1 MTSHFRQKQTLK
13 KLHLSAPPAFRYP
26 AFRAFWYG
34 MLASVSGFQMLRFGQ
49 FWLIFQIT
57 ESPLAL
63 GYVGLANGVPAVLL
77 NLFGGVAADKV
88 DQRRLIMVAQS
99 IISVLVFVLAT
110 LTLVDVVKVWHILTM
125 AFLAGAV
132 EAFDQPARRALFP
145 HLIDR
150 KDMMSAVALN
160 SAIWPGTRIMAP
172 AVAGLIIAWAGTA
185 TTFYISSAG
194 FLTMAVVVYGLK
206 VPKVAS
212 RPSTSTIHDLR
223 EGLGFVGKNSMFSYL
238 IGMTF
243 FSSFFGMAY
252 IPLMPVFAVEIL
264 RVGAAGQG
272 WLMGLG
278 GVGSLLTTIWFAAKG
293 GNVSR
298 SLLIIGGGMMSGLS
312 VVAFALTSVWI
323 GSFVLALTLMFLVG
337 VFNTMQNTA
346 LQASMQ
352 MLVPDH
358 IRGRVMGIYGMT
370 YNIRPLG
377 GMQAG
382 ALAGLITAPFAIAVG
397 GLAVTIF
404 AIGSALS
411 SRKVRQMDRVMREAE
426 LEPKIESPIAQ
437 PLDT

>member
-1 MTSHFRQKQTLK
+1 MK
-13 KLHLSAPPAFRYP
+13 KLNLSAPPAFRYP

-34 MLASVSGFQMLRFGQ
+34 MLASVSGFQILRFGQ

-99 IISVLVFVLAT
+99 IIAVLVFVLAT
-110 LTLVDVVKVWHILTM
+110 LTLLDVVKVWHILTM

-150 KDMMSAVALN
+150 KDMMSAVAMN

-185 TTFYISSAG
+185 TTFYISAAG

-252 IPLMPVFAVEIL
+252 IPLMPLFAVEIL
-264 RVGAAGQG
+264 KVGAAGQG

-298 SLLIIGGGMMSGLS
+298 SLLIIGGGMMSGIS

-323 GSFVLALTLMFLVG
+323 GSFFLALALMFLVG

-397 GLAVTIF
+397 GLAVAIF
-404 AIGSALS
+404 AIGSALA
-411 SRKVRQMDRVMREAE
+411 SRNVRQMDRVMREAE
-426 LEPKIESPIAQ
+426 LELKIERPIAQ
-437 PLDT
+437 PSDT

>member
-1 MTSHFRQKQTLK
+1 MKTLN
-13 KLHLSAPPAFRYP
+13 LSAPPAFRYP
-26 AFRAFWYG
+26 AFRVFWYG
-34 MLASVSGFQMLRFGQ
+34 MLASISGFQMLRFGQ

-99 IISVLVFVLAT
+99 IIAVLVFVLAT
-110 LTLVDVVKVWHILTM
+110 LTLLDVIKVWHILTM

-150 KDMMSAVALN
+150 KDMMSAVAMI

-185 TTFYISSAG
+185 TTFYISSVG

-223 EGLGFVGKNSMFSYL
+223 EGLGFVGKNSMFSHL

-252 IPLMPVFAVEIL
+252 IPLMPLFAVEIL
-264 RVGAAGQG
+264 KVGAAGQG

-278 GVGSLLTTIWFAAKG
+278 GAGSLLTTIWFAAKG

-298 SLLIIGGGMMSGLS
+298 SLLIIGGGIMSGIS
-312 VVAFALTSVWI
+312 VVTFALASVWI
-323 GSFVLALTLMFLVG
+323 GSFFLALTLMFLVG

-382 ALAGLITAPFAIAVG
+382 ALAALITAPFAIAVG

-411 SRKVRQMDRVMREAE
+411 SRNIRQMDRVMREAE
-426 LEPKIESPIAQ
+426 LEPKIERPIAQ
-437 PLDT
+437 LSDN

>member
-1 MTSHFRQKQTLK
+1 MS
-13 KLHLSAPPAFRYP
+13 KLNLSAPPAFRYP
-26 AFRAFWYG
+26 AFRIFWYG

-77 NLFGGVAADKV
+77 NLFGGVAADKI

-99 IISVLVFVLAT
+99 IIAVLVFVLAT
-110 LTLVDVVKVWHILTM
+110 LTLLDIVKVWHILTM

-150 KDMMSAVALN
+150 KDMMSAVAMN

-185 TTFYISSAG
+185 ATFYISAAG

-223 EGLGFVGKNSMFSYL
+223 EGLSFVGKNSMFSYL

-252 IPLMPVFAVEIL
+252 IPLMPLFATEIL

-298 SLLIIGGGMMSGLS
+298 SLLIIGGGMMSGIS

-323 GSFVLALTLMFLVG
+323 GSFVLALALMFLVG

-358 IRGRVMGIYGMT
+358 IRGRVMGLYGMT

-404 AIGSALS
+404 AIGTALA
-411 SRKVRQMDRVMREAE
+411 SRNVRQMDRVMHEAE
-426 LEPKIESPIAQ
+426 LEPEIKRPIEQ
-437 PLDT
+437 PSDT

>member
-1 MTSHFRQKQTLK
+1 MKTLN
-13 KLHLSAPPAFRYP
+13 LSAPPAFRYP
-26 AFRAFWYG
+26 AFRVFWYG
-34 MLASVSGFQMLRFGQ
+34 MLASISGFQMLRFGQ

-77 NLFGGVAADKV
+77 TLFGGVAADKV

-99 IISVLVFVLAT
+99 IIAVLVFVLAT
-110 LTLVDVVKVWHILTM
+110 LTLLDVIKVWHILTM

-150 KDMMSAVALN
+150 KDMMSAVAMI

-185 TTFYISSAG
+185 TTFYISSVG

-223 EGLGFVGKNSMFSYL
+223 EGLGFVGKNSMFSHL

-252 IPLMPVFAVEIL
+252 IPLMPLFAVEIL
-264 RVGAAGQG
+264 KVGAAGQG

-278 GVGSLLTTIWFAAKG
+278 GAGSLLTTIWFAAKG

-298 SLLIIGGGMMSGLS
+298 SLLIIGGGIMSGIS
-312 VVAFALTSVWI
+312 VVTFALASVWI
-323 GSFVLALTLMFLVG
+323 GSFFLALTLMFLVG

-382 ALAGLITAPFAIAVG
+382 ALAALITAPFAIAVG

-411 SRKVRQMDRVMREAE
+411 SRNIRQMDRVMREAE
-426 LEPKIESPIAQ
+426 LEPKIERPIAQ
-437 PLDT
+437 LSDT

>member
-1 MTSHFRQKQTLK
+1 MS
-13 KLHLSAPPAFRYP
+13 KLNLSAPPAFRYP
-26 AFRAFWYG
+26 AFRIFWYG

-77 NLFGGVAADKV
+77 NLFGGVAADKI

-99 IISVLVFVLAT
+99 IIAVLVFVLAT
-110 LTLVDVVKVWHILTM
+110 LTLLDIVKVWHILTM

-150 KDMMSAVALN
+150 KDMMSAVAMN

-185 TTFYISSAG
+185 TTFYISAAG

-223 EGLGFVGKNSMFSYL
+223 EGLSFVGKNSMFSYL

-252 IPLMPVFAVEIL
+252 IPLMPLFATEIL

-298 SLLIIGGGMMSGLS
+298 SLLIIGGGMMSGIS
-312 VVAFALTSVWI
+312 VVAFALTSIWI
-323 GSFVLALTLMFLVG
+323 GSFVLALALMFLVG

-358 IRGRVMGIYGMT
+358 IRGRVMGLYGMT

-404 AIGSALS
+404 AIGSAVA
-411 SRKVRQMDRVMREAE
+411 SRNVRQMDRVMREAE
-426 LEPKIESPIAQ
+426 LEPEIKRPIAQ
-437 PLDT
+437 PLNT

>member
-1 MTSHFRQKQTLK
+1 
-13 KLHLSAPPAFRYP
+13 
-26 AFRAFWYG
+26 

-99 IISVLVFVLAT
+99 IIAVLVFVLAT
-110 LTLVDVVKVWHILTM
+110 LTLLDIVKVWHILTM

-150 KDMMSAVALN
+150 KDMMSAVAMN

-185 TTFYISSAG
+185 ATFYISAAG

-223 EGLGFVGKNSMFSYL
+223 EGLSFVGKNSMFSYL

-252 IPLMPVFAVEIL
+252 IPLMPLFATEIL

-298 SLLIIGGGMMSGLS
+298 SLLIIGGGMMSGIS

-323 GSFVLALTLMFLVG
+323 GSFVLALALMFLVG

-358 IRGRVMGIYGMT
+358 IRGRVMGLYGMT

-404 AIGSALS
+404 AIGSAVA
-411 SRKVRQMDRVMREAE
+411 SRNVRQMDRVMREAE
-426 LEPKIESPIAQ
+426 LKPEIERSIAQ
-437 PLDT
+437 PSDT

>member
-1 MTSHFRQKQTLK
+1 MKTLN
-13 KLHLSAPPAFRYP
+13 LSAPPAFRYP
-26 AFRAFWYG
+26 AFRVFWYG
-34 MLASVSGFQMLRFGQ
+34 MLASISGFQMLRFGQ

-99 IISVLVFVLAT
+99 IIAVLVFVLAT
-110 LTLVDVVKVWHILTM
+110 LTLLDVIKVWHILTM

-132 EAFDQPARRALFP
+132 EAFDQPARWALFP

-150 KDMMSAVALN
+150 KDMMSAVAMI

-185 TTFYISSAG
+185 TTFYISSVG

-223 EGLGFVGKNSMFSYL
+223 EGLGFVGKNSMFSHL

-252 IPLMPVFAVEIL
+252 IPLMPLFAVEIL
-264 RVGAAGQG
+264 KVGAAGQG

-278 GVGSLLTTIWFAAKG
+278 GAGSLLTTIWFAAKG

-298 SLLIIGGGMMSGLS
+298 SLLIIGGGIMSGIS
-312 VVAFALTSVWI
+312 VVTFALASVWI
-323 GSFVLALTLMFLVG
+323 GSFFLALTLMFLVG

-382 ALAGLITAPFAIAVG
+382 ALAALITAPFAIAVG

-404 AIGSALS
+404 AIGSALA
-411 SRKVRQMDRVMREAE
+411 SRNIRQMDRVMREAE
-426 LEPKIESPIAQ
+426 LEPKIERPFAQ
-437 PLDT
+437 LSDN

>member
-1 MTSHFRQKQTLK
+1 
-13 KLHLSAPPAFRYP
+13 
-26 AFRAFWYG
+26 

-99 IISVLVFVLAT
+99 IIAVLVFVLAT
-110 LTLVDVVKVWHILTM
+110 LTLLDVVKVWHILTM

-150 KDMMSAVALN
+150 KDMMSAVAMN

-185 TTFYISSAG
+185 ATFYISAAG

-223 EGLGFVGKNSMFSYL
+223 EGLSFVGKNSMFSYL

-252 IPLMPVFAVEIL
+252 IPLMPLFATEIL

-298 SLLIIGGGMMSGLS
+298 SLLIIGGGMMSGIS

-323 GSFVLALTLMFLVG
+323 GSFVLALALMFLVG

-404 AIGSALS
+404 AIGSALAS
-411 SRKVRQMDRVMREAE
+411 HNVRQLDRVMREAE
-426 LEPKIESPIAQ
+426 LKPEIERSISQ
-437 PLDT
+437 PSDT

>member
-1 MTSHFRQKQTLK
+1 MS
-13 KLHLSAPPAFRYP
+13 KLNLSAPPAFRYP
-26 AFRAFWYG
+26 AFRIFWYG

-77 NLFGGVAADKV
+77 NLFGGVAADKI

-99 IISVLVFVLAT
+99 IIAVLVFVLAT
-110 LTLVDVVKVWHILTM
+110 LTLLDIVKVWHILTM

-150 KDMMSAVALN
+150 KDMMSAVAMN

-185 TTFYISSAG
+185 TTFYISAAG

-223 EGLGFVGKNSMFSYL
+223 EGLSFVGKNSMFSYL

-252 IPLMPVFAVEIL
+252 IPLMPLFATEIL

-298 SLLIIGGGMMSGLS
+298 SLLIIGGGMMSGIS

-323 GSFVLALTLMFLVG
+323 GSFVLALALMFLVG

-358 IRGRVMGIYGMT
+358 IRGRVMGLYGMT

-404 AIGSALS
+404 AIGTALA
-411 SRKVRQMDRVMREAE
+411 SRNVRQMDRVMHEAE
-426 LEPKIESPIAQ
+426 LEPEIKRPIEQ
-437 PLDT
+437 PSDT

>member
-1 MTSHFRQKQTLK
+1 MKIS
-13 KLHLSAPPAFRYP
+13 SPPAFRYP
-26 AFRAFWYG
+26 GFRAFWFG

-57 ESPLAL
+57 ESSLAL
-63 GYVGLANGVPAVLL
+63 GYVGLANGVPAILL

-88 DQRRLIMVAQS
+88 DQRRLIMASQS
-99 IISVLVFVLAT
+99 IIAILAFVLAT
-110 LTLVDVVKVWHILTM
+110 LTLLDVVKVWHILTM
-125 AFLAGAV
+125 AFLAGSV

-150 KDMMSAVALN
+150 KDMMSAVAMN

-185 TTFYISSAG
+185 TTFYISAVG
-194 FLTMAVVVYGLK
+194 FLTMAAVVYGLK
-206 VPKVAS
+206 VPKVAR
-212 RPSTSTIHDLR
+212 RPNTSTIQDLR
-223 EGLGFVGKNSMFSYL
+223 EGLGFIGKNSMFSYL
-238 IGMTF
+238 IAMTF

-252 IPLMPVFAVEIL
+252 VPLMPLFAVEIL
-264 RVGAAGQG
+264 EVGAAGQG
-272 WLMGLG
+272 WLLG
-278 GVGSLLTTIWFAAKG
+278 VSGVGSLLATIWFAAKG
-293 GNVSR
+293 GNTSR
-298 SLLIIGGGMMSGLS
+298 SLLIIGGGMMSGIS

-323 GSFVLALTLMFLVG
+323 GSFVLALALMFFVG
-337 VFNTMQNTA
+337 VFSTMQNTA
-346 LQASMQ
+346 LQASLQ

-382 ALAGLITAPFAIAVG
+382 ALAGLITAPFSIAVG

-404 AIGSALS
+404 AIGSTLA
-411 SRKVRQMDRVMREAE
+411 SRNVRQMNRLIREAE
-426 LEPKIESPIAQ
+426 LEAMPESPPAQ
-437 PLDT
+437 PAPAPSDN

>member
-1 MTSHFRQKQTLK
+1 MS
-13 KLHLSAPPAFRYP
+13 KLNLSAPPAFRYP

-99 IISVLVFVLAT
+99 IIAVLVFVLAT
-110 LTLVDVVKVWHILTM
+110 LTLLDVVKVWHILTM

-150 KDMMSAVALN
+150 KDMMSAVAMN

-185 TTFYISSAG
+185 TTFYISAAG

-252 IPLMPVFAVEIL
+252 IPLMPLFAVEIL
-264 RVGAAGQG
+264 KVGAAGQG

-298 SLLIIGGGMMSGLS
+298 SLLIIGGGMMSGIS

-323 GSFVLALTLMFLVG
+323 GSFFLALALMFLVG

-397 GLAVTIF
+397 GLAVAIF
-404 AIGSALS
+404 AIGSALA
-411 SRKVRQMDRVMREAE
+411 SRNVRQMDRVMREAE
-426 LEPKIESPIAQ
+426 LELKIERPIAQ
-437 PLDT
+437 PSDT

>member
-1 MTSHFRQKQTLK
+1 MKTLN
-13 KLHLSAPPAFRYP
+13 LSAPPAFRYP
-26 AFRAFWYG
+26 AFRVFWYG
-34 MLASVSGFQMLRFGQ
+34 MLASISGFQMLRFGQ

-99 IISVLVFVLAT
+99 IIAVLVFVLAT
-110 LTLVDVVKVWHILTM
+110 LTLLDVIKVWHILTM

-150 KDMMSAVALN
+150 KDMMSAVAMI

-185 TTFYISSAG
+185 TTFYISSVG

-223 EGLGFVGKNSMFSYL
+223 EGLGFVGKNSMFSHL

-252 IPLMPVFAVEIL
+252 IPLMPLFAVEIL
-264 RVGAAGQG
+264 KVGAAGQG

-278 GVGSLLTTIWFAAKG
+278 GAGSLLTTIWFAAKG

-298 SLLIIGGGMMSGLS
+298 SLLIIGGGIMSGIS
-312 VVAFALTSVWI
+312 VVTFALASVWI
-323 GSFVLALTLMFLVG
+323 GSFFLALTLMFLVG

-382 ALAGLITAPFAIAVG
+382 ALAALITAPFAIAVG

-404 AIGSALS
+404 AIGSALA
-411 SRKVRQMDRVMREAE
+411 SRNIRQMDRVMREAE
-426 LEPKIESPIAQ
+426 LEPKIERPIAQ
-437 PLDT
+437 LSDT

>member
-1 MTSHFRQKQTLK
+1 LK
-13 KLHLSAPPAFRYP
+13 KLNLSAPPAFRYP
-26 AFRAFWYG
+26 AFRAFWCG

-49 FWLIFQIT
+49 FWLIFLIT

-99 IISVLVFVLAT
+99 IIAVLVFVLAT
-110 LTLVDVVKVWHILTM
+110 LTLLDVVKVWHILTM

-150 KDMMSAVALN
+150 KDMMSAVAMN

-185 TTFYISSAG
+185 TTFYISAAG

-252 IPLMPVFAVEIL
+252 IPLMQLFAVEIL

-298 SLLIIGGGMMSGLS
+298 SLLIIVGGMMSGIS

-323 GSFVLALTLMFLVG
+323 GSFFLALALMFLVG

-397 GLAVTIF
+397 GLAVAIF
-404 AIGSALS
+404 AIGSALA
-411 SRKVRQMDRVMREAE
+411 SRNVRQMDRVMREAE
-426 LEPKIESPIAQ
+426 LELKIERPIAQ
-437 PLDT
+437 PSDT

>member
-1 MTSHFRQKQTLK
+1 
-13 KLHLSAPPAFRYP
+13 
-26 AFRAFWYG
+26 
-34 MLASVSGFQMLRFGQ
+34 
-49 FWLIFQIT
+49 
-57 ESPLAL
+57 
-63 GYVGLANGVPAVLL
+63 
-77 NLFGGVAADKV
+77 
-88 DQRRLIMVAQS
+88 MVAQS

-132 EAFDQPARRALFP
+132 EAFDQPARRAQFP

-172 AVAGLIIAWAGTA
+172 AGAGLIIAWAGTA

-194 FLTMAVVVYGLK
+194 CLTMAVVVYGLK

>member
-1 MTSHFRQKQTLK
+1 MKTLN
-13 KLHLSAPPAFRYP
+13 LSAPPAFRYP
-26 AFRAFWYG
+26 AFRVFWYG
-34 MLASVSGFQMLRFGQ
+34 MLASISGFQMLRFGQ

-99 IISVLVFVLAT
+99 IIAVLVFVLAT
-110 LTLVDVVKVWHILTM
+110 LTLLDVIKVWHILTM

-150 KDMMSAVALN
+150 KDMMSAVAMI

-223 EGLGFVGKNSMFSYL
+223 EGLGFVGKNSMFSHL

-252 IPLMPVFAVEIL
+252 IPLMPLFAVEIL
-264 RVGAAGQG
+264 KVGAAGQG

-278 GVGSLLTTIWFAAKG
+278 GAGSLLTTIWFAAKG

-298 SLLIIGGGMMSGLS
+298 SLLIIGGGIMSGIS
-312 VVAFALTSVWI
+312 VVTFALASVWI
-323 GSFVLALTLMFLVG
+323 GSFFLALTLMFLVG

-382 ALAGLITAPFAIAVG
+382 ALAALITAPFAIAVG

-404 AIGSALS
+404 AIGSALA
-411 SRKVRQMDRVMREAE
+411 SRNIRQMDRVMREAE
-426 LEPKIESPIAQ
+426 LEPKIERPFAQ
-437 PLDT
+437 LSDN